1 MQRRS
6 LDLEGVSY
14 WLRCPSVCQQA
25 SVHSFRKRRGCGM
38 RLVESKRAESGEFRT
53 MTPAFCPLLG
63 LIYCTRST
71 ALGLLFTNTCS
82 HHISEQLGADQIRIN
97 DLFDWY
103 YMPTLV
109 TAVFSDCNKNSCI
122 EKLIMIVMLNNY
134 NVVREKIIEFIRIME
149 SWEVYTF
156 IRSAIIVNQR
166 AQNRSFHLHARGNCV
181 SIQNEDGGL
190 GLTYCVV
197 LLLLFIIIL

>member
-1 MQRRS
+1 MQGRS
-6 LDLEGVSY
+6 LDLEEVSY

-82 HHISEQLGADQIRIN
+82 HHISEQRGVWPN
-97 DLFDWY
+97 
-103 YMPTLV
+103 T
-109 TAVFSDCNKNSCI
+109 NKLPLRLILHANSCNSCI
-122 EKLIMIVMLNNY
+122 FRLQQKQLY
-134 NVVREKIIEFIRIME
+134 WKINHDRNIR
-149 SWEVYTF
+149 
-156 IRSAIIVNQR
+156 N
-166 AQNRSFHLHARGNCV
+166 AQ
-181 SIQNEDGGL
+181 Q
-190 GLTYCVV
+190 
-197 LLLLFIIIL
+197 